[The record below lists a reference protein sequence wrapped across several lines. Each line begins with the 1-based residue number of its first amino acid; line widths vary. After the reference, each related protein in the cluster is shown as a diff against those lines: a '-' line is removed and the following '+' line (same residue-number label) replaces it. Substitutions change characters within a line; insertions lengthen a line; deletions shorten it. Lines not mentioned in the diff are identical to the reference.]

1 MKAGRLFSW
10 GALAVFVLKSLGSC
24 TWQDES
30 CWWSRGRR
38 EQVTGPLN
46 RRESAP
52 RVAAGGDGAPGE
64 DPGGQDLILRA
75 LDLACLLCFDADV
88 QSVLP
93 GPLGGGPAE
102 DVPSW
107 ARSPGPAAGGAHRS
121 LRGWK
126 QEPEGSLPP
135 PVGAPAVSQGNWETF
150 MWLKQKFAQSN
161 IETNQSL
168 KH

>member
-10 GALAVFVLKSLGSC
+10 GALAVFVIKSLGSC

-38 EQVTGPLN
+38 EQVSGPLS

-52 RVAAGGDGAPGE
+52 RVA
-64 DPGGQDLILRA
+64 PGGTLGARTSSSA
-75 LDLACLLCFDADV
+75 LDLVCLLCFDADV

-107 ARSPGPAAGGAHRS
+107 ARNPGPAAGGAHRS

-126 QEPEGSLPP
+126 QEPKGSLSP
-135 PVGAPAVSQGNWETF
+135 PVGAPAVFQGSWETF